1 MGRESPEVAQ
11 ANRLSDDFHTAA
23 IRKEEATVTKTEA
36 DAQGGWDSDEPITAD
51 AQAGVQQIEAT
62 TNVWTKGALIFAY
75 VWIWIIY
82 FVDSM
87 QQGTTGA
94 LTPYVTSAFSSHSLT
109 PTVGIISG
117 IIGGVSRLTLAKI
130 LDVLG
135 RPTGYLICVILTTL
149 GLIMMAACRDV
160 EMYAAAQVF
169 YWVGYNGIG
178 YCLTIFIADTS
189 SLRNRGLMFAYAN
202 SPYIITMWLSGP
214 ISTAFLSG
222 PGFRWAFGVFC
233 IITPVITLPLWV
245 LFVHY
250 LKVARKQ
257 GILPERKS
265 GRTALQSIWHYC
277 REFDALGLLLIT
289 AGLSLFLLSFNIYT
303 LQPLQWKAPIVI
315 AFIVLGG
322 LLIIAFAVWEKWFA
336 PVTFIPYSLLTD
348 RTVLGACI
356 LASTTFVSFYIWNSY
371 FTSFLQVVNGLT
383 ITQSSYVA
391 SIYSIGSCFWG
402 VVVGLAIR
410 YTGRFKWLALYVGVP
425 LMMLGA
431 GLMIRFRQPDVNI
444 GYVVMCQIFIAF
456 AGGTTVITQQVA
468 AMAAASHQHIAVV
481 IAVESMFS
489 NVGGAI
495 GSTVSSAIWQNVF
508 PRALARHLP
517 EDEQPNLLLIYG
529 NLTRQLS
536 YLEGTPARIAIQ
548 ESYAEGQRY
557 MLIGATCI
565 LVVGLGAVAMW
576 RDIDVKEKKQVK
588 GLVL

>member
-11 ANRLSDDFHTAA
+11 ANRSSDDFHTAA

-36 DAQGGWDSDEPITAD
+36 DAQGGWDSDEPITTD

-303 LQPLQWKAPIVI
+303 LQPLGWKAPIVI

-322 LLIIAFAVWEKWFA
+322 LLIIAFAIWEKWFA

-444 GYVVMCQIFIAF
+444 GYV
-456 AGGTTVITQQVA
+456 QVA

-576 RDIDVKEKKQVK
+576 RTSMSRRRSKSR
-588 GLVL
+588 VLSFKLDLLS

>member
-11 ANRLSDDFHTAA
+11 ANRSSDDFHTAA

-36 DAQGGWDSDEPITAD
+36 DAQGGWDSDEPITTD

-303 LQPLQWKAPIVI
+303 LQPLGWKAPIVI

-322 LLIIAFAVWEKWFA
+322 LLIIAFAIWEKWFA

-402 VVVGLAIR
+402 VV
-410 YTGRFKWLALYVGVP
+410 
-425 LMMLGA
+425 
-431 GLMIRFRQPDVNI
+431 PDVNI

-588 GLVL
+588 GLVI